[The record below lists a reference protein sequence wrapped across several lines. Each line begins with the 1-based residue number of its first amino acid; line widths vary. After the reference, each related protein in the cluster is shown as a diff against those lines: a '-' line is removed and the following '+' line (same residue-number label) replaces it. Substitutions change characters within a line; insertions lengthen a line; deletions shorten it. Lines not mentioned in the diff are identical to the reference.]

1 MRTGF
6 GRGYP
11 EHDPW
16 RFDGARMMA
25 SREAD
30 CVLWISA
37 YRAVP
42 PPWADGPN
50 VIALTT
56 GDAALGGAPAVQI
69 EVGRPGIDH
78 DGIEHFAPLGTL
90 VAVEAT
96 RRSETMSVAD
106 AIKRLAAALEAAR

>member
-1 MRTGF
+1 MVA
-6 GRGYP
+6 
-11 EHDPW
+11 E
-16 RFDGARMMA
+16 
-25 SREAD
+25 READ

-37 YRAVP
+37 FRAAP
-42 PPWADGPN
+42 PPWSDGPP

-56 GDAALGGAPAVQI
+56 GDAALGVPPAVQI